1 MKALFFLTALLIGS
15 SANAQQCQ
23 QCSAADVCIRE
34 YTHSI
39 VKQRADRVR
48 AVAAQVKE
56 GQQTTRPDLGALN
69 VQPDIDK
76 LKDCIGKIR

>member
-1 MKALFFLTALLIGS
+1 MKALFLLTALLICS

-23 QCSAADVCIRE
+23 QCSAADACIRE
-34 YTHSI
+34 YTHST

-56 GQQTTRPDLGALN
+56 GQQTTRADLGALN

-76 LKDCIGKIR
+76 LKDCLGKIR